1 MVLKKREFKDDEVPI
16 FDEACVYK
24 RGEYW
29 QFRMWLAKE
38 NKYARKSL
46 RTRSETTA
54 VERGKAAYLEIYA
67 NLQQGKTYFSI
78 TTKEGVQQYVDFC
91 KRDVELG
98 HIVSGRLATIATHL
112 QHWLGFIGKDTK
124 LKSCCLNLEVGK
136 TCYLNP
142 VKINKM
148 PTLSNS
154 TQYPCNNEFKRVLTT
169 CMRQSLRVFNGTD
182 TRTVI
187 TARCCCT

>member
-1 MVLKKREFKDDEVPI
+1 MALKKQEFKDDEIPI

-29 QFRMWLAKE
+29 QFCMWLAKE

-78 TTKEGVQQYVDFC
+78 TTKEGVQRCRMTNTKACFVQCV
-91 KRDVELG
+91 
-98 HIVSGRLATIATHL
+98 ATVP
-112 QHWLGFIGKDTK
+112 
-124 LKSCCLNLEVGK
+124 SK
-136 TCYLNP
+136 TSW
-142 VKINKM
+142 M
-148 PTLSNS
+148 H
-154 TQYPCNNEFKRVLTT
+154 
-169 CMRQSLRVFNGTD
+169 
-182 TRTVI
+182 
-187 TARCCCT
+187 